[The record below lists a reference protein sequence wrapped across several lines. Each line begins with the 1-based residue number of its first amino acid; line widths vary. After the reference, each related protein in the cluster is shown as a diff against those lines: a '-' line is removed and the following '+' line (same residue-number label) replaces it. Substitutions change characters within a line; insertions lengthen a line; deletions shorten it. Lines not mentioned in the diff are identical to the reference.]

1 LPVERYVNK
10 DEFSEFLNRLDSKL
24 SNLELN
30 KIKNEEIVNILKL
43 LIASFRYGIDKQ
55 DTTHII
61 NTYYTF
67 KLFERNKYVNK
78 RKIDIIRSKMEYRL
92 DSLYDSELPDELY
105 NYYDGSIIELVH
117 NFENIVNKYKTKL
130 I

>member
-1 LPVERYVNK
+1 MPVERYVNK

-105 NYYDGSIIELVH
+105 NYYDGSITELVYS
-117 NFENIVNKYKTKL
+117 FEKYSYDN
-130 I
+130 